1 MGAFSGTMLVLLL
14 QAWLLQASSAEFL
27 TPVLDHGNANLP
39 LCQQETVVS
48 CNLVKIDL
56 DSLDASTVA
65 FMGATLDFL
74 DQPGDNTYTFSSED
88 GAEASFTV
96 DLDLGAVWGHAQLA
110 DGRDFIIEPDL
121 DNCDGCHVVIE
132 EDQGAF
138 PHDLAETPPPPSGEE
153 TRSNAALLDMGKT
166 DSTTL
171 VTYSIML
178 YYTPEVKAAVDDVRL
193 MADQVI
199 ATTNQGYINSKIPLR
214 AVLHCIEET
223 NEPESAFTLDN
234 RDQGRLGYFRQYK
247 DGGNSLRGSA
257 DAAVLIVKDA
267 QGVCGVGY
275 KLRDASNY
283 NDWMV
288 SLTELSCVLGGYTF
302 GHELGH
308 NMGLDHDKYADVTRN
323 TPYSQGYHLPGTR
336 YRTILAYSHGDH
348 RLRAN
353 HYSNP
358 RVNFK
363 DVPTGDAETADAARR
378 MTEIRF
384 VIGAIGDESET
395 CTTLPAPTTTPTP
408 TTTQAP
414 TTTPAP
420 TTTQAPTTVPPT
432 ITANCTD
439 DGSYFMPGTFL
450 IQNDRDSRVMAD
462 NTFGKTVLQKPIVG
476 DLTQEWKAAPL
487 CNGADK
493 LLNVAP
499 GRWLVS
505 RPKDTWTSGA
515 MDEWTYNWESKVI
528 QAEDGRYVRSTK
540 KKGLKITKK
549 VRYLKGT
556 ETPWK
561 WFQWSIVPVM
571 DEFTF

>member
-1 MGAFSGTMLVLLL
+1 MF
-14 QAWLLQASSAEFL
+14 
-27 TPVLDHGNANLP
+27 
-39 LCQQETVVS
+39 
-48 CNLVKIDL
+48 KIDL

-132 EDQGAF
+132 EDQDAF
-138 PHDLAETPPPPSGEE
+138 PHDLAETPPPPSSEE
-153 TRSNAALLDMGKT
+153 TRSNAAPLDMGKN

-178 YYTPEVKAAVDDVRL
+178 YYRQGCCGL
-193 MADQVI
+193 HQV
-199 ATTNQGYINSKIPLR
+199 
-214 AVLHCIEET
+214 E
-223 NEPESAFTLDN
+223 
-234 RDQGRLGYFRQYK
+234 GRLGDHHDRPGLHQQR
-247 DGGNSLRGSA
+247 DPPDSCLA
-257 DAAVLIVKDA
+257 L
-267 QGVCGVGY
+267 QLCG
-275 KLRDASNY
+275 Y
-283 NDWMV
+283 N
-288 SLTELSCVLGGYTF
+288 F
-302 GHELGH
+302 GHELSH
-308 NMGLDHDKYADVTRN
+308 NKDLEQDKYADVTRN
-323 TPYSQGYHLPGTR
+323 TPYSQGYHLPGTK

-384 VIGAIGDESET
+384 VIGAIGDETET
-395 CTTLPAPTTTPTP
+395 CTTLPAPPTTLAPTTTPAPATTTPAPTTTSAP

-414 TTTPAP
+414 TTT
-420 TTTQAPTTVPPT
+420 PPT

-462 NTFGKTVLQKPIVG
+462 NTFGKTVLQKRIVG

-487 CNGADK
+487 CNGAAK
-493 LLNVAP
+493 LFNVAT
-499 GRWLVS
+499 GRWMVS
-505 RPKDTWTSGA
+505 GPKDTWTSGA

-561 WFQWSIVPVM
+561 WFQWTIVPVM

>member
-1 MGAFSGTMLVLLL
+1 MG
-14 QAWLLQASSAEFL
+14 
-27 TPVLDHGNANLP
+27 
-39 LCQQETVVS
+39 
-48 CNLVKIDL
+48 
-56 DSLDASTVA
+56 
-65 FMGATLDFL
+65 
-74 DQPGDNTYTFSSED
+74 
-88 GAEASFTV
+88 
-96 DLDLGAVWGHAQLA
+96 
-110 DGRDFIIEPDL
+110 
-121 DNCDGCHVVIE
+121 
-132 EDQGAF
+132 
-138 PHDLAETPPPPSGEE
+138 
-153 TRSNAALLDMGKT
+153 
-166 DSTTL
+166 
-171 VTYSIML
+171 

-199 ATTNQGYINSKIPLR
+199 ATTNQGYINSEIPLR

-283 NDWMV
+283 DDYMV
-288 SLTELSCVLGGYTF
+288 SLTELSCALGGYTF

-384 VIGAIGDESET
+384 VIGAIGDESEI
-395 CTTLPAPTTTPTP
+395 CTTLPAPTTTPAP
-408 TTTQAP
+408 ATTTQAP
-414 TTTPAP
+414 TT
-420 TTTQAPTTVPPT
+420 
-432 ITANCTD
+432 
-439 DGSYFMPGTFL
+439 
-450 IQNDRDSRVMAD
+450 DSRME
-462 NTFGKTVLQKPIVG
+462 GRPSLQRRG
-476 DLTQEWKAAPL
+476 Q
-487 CNGADK
+487 
-493 LLNVAP
+493 
-499 GRWLVS
+499 
-505 RPKDTWTSGA
+505 
-515 MDEWTYNWESKVI
+515 VI
-528 QAEDGRYVRSTK
+528 QRCHWPLDGLGAKGHLDLRSYGRVDVQLGEQGDPSRRRPLRAVHQEEGVEDHEEGSLPQGNGNTMEV
-540 KKGLKITKK
+540 
-549 VRYLKGT
+549 VPV
-556 ETPWK
+556 EH
-561 WFQWSIVPVM
+561 FPVM

>member
-1 MGAFSGTMLVLLL
+1 MG
-14 QAWLLQASSAEFL
+14 
-27 TPVLDHGNANLP
+27 
-39 LCQQETVVS
+39 
-48 CNLVKIDL
+48 
-56 DSLDASTVA
+56 
-65 FMGATLDFL
+65 
-74 DQPGDNTYTFSSED
+74 
-88 GAEASFTV
+88 
-96 DLDLGAVWGHAQLA
+96 
-110 DGRDFIIEPDL
+110 
-121 DNCDGCHVVIE
+121 
-132 EDQGAF
+132 
-138 PHDLAETPPPPSGEE
+138 
-153 TRSNAALLDMGKT
+153 
-166 DSTTL
+166 
-171 VTYSIML
+171 
-178 YYTPEVKAAVDDVRL
+178 
-193 MADQVI
+193 
-199 ATTNQGYINSKIPLR
+199 
-214 AVLHCIEET
+214 
-223 NEPESAFTLDN
+223 EPESAFTLDN

-283 NDWMV
+283 DDWMV
-288 SLTELSCVLGGYTF
+288 SLTELSCALGGYTF
-302 GHELGH
+302 G
-308 NMGLDHDKYADVTRN
+308 HDKYADVTRN

-363 DVPTGDAETADAARR
+363 DVPTGDAETADAAGR

-395 CTTLPAPTTTPTP
+395 CTTLPA
-408 TTTQAP
+408 Q

-420 TTTQAPTTVPPT
+420 TTTPTQAPTTTPPT

-462 NTFGKTVLQKPIVG
+462 NTFGKTVLQKHILG

-487 CNGADK
+487 CNGAAK
-493 LLNVAP
+493 LFNVGT
-499 GRWLVS
+499 GRWMVS
-505 RPKDTWTSGA
+505 GPKDTWTSGA
-515 MDEWTYNWESKVI
+515 VDEWTYNWESKVI

-561 WFQWSIVPVM
+561 WFQWTIVPVM

>member
-1 MGAFSGTMLVLLL
+1 MLFLLL
-14 QAWLLQASSAEFL
+14 LLHGASFSSAEFL
-27 TPVLDHGNANLP
+27 TPVLDHGDAILP
-39 LCQQETVVS
+39 DLCQQETVMS
-48 CNLVKIDL
+48 CDLVQVDIAAL
-56 DSLDASTVA
+56 QDSTLVL
-65 FMGATLDFL
+65 MGATLDFL
-74 DQPGDNTYTFSSED
+74 DQPGSNTFAFSSED
-88 GAEASFTV
+88 GDEATFSV
-96 DLDLGAVWGHAQLA
+96 DTDLGAVWGHAQLA
-110 DGRDFIIEPDL
+110 DGRDFIIEPNL
-121 DNCDGCHVVIE
+121 DECDGCHVVIE
-132 EDQGAF
+132 ENQDAF
-138 PHDLAETPPPPSGEE
+138 PHDLAETPPPLSGEE

-166 DSTTL
+166 DQTTL

-178 YYTPEVKAAVDDVRL
+178 YYTPEVKADVDDIRL

-199 ATTNQGYINSKIPLR
+199 ATTNQGYINSEIPLR

-223 NEPESAFTLDN
+223 KEPESAFTLDN

-247 DGGNSLRGSA
+247 DGGNNLRGSA

-283 NDWMV
+283 DDWMV
-288 SLTELSCVLGGYTF
+288 SLTELSCALGGYTF

-358 RVNFK
+358 RVNFQ
-363 DVPTGDAETADAARR
+363 DVATGDAETADAARR

-395 CTTLPAPTTTPTP
+395 CTTLSAPTTTPSP
-408 TTTQAP
+408 T

-420 TTTQAPTTVPPT
+420 TTPPTTTV
-432 ITANCTD
+432 NCTD
-439 DGSYFMPGTFL
+439 DGSNILYDAFI
-450 IQNDRDSRVMAD
+450 IQNDRDAQVMAD
-462 NTFGKTVLQKPIVG
+462 DGFGTTILQERLQG
-476 DLTQEWKAAPL
+476 ELTQEWMAAPL
-487 CNGADK
+487 CNGAVK
-493 LLNVAP
+493 VINVGT
-499 GRWLVS
+499 GRLMVS
-505 RPKDTWTSGA
+505 GPKDTWTSGP
-515 MDEWTYNWESKVI
+515 MDQWTYNLESKVI

-540 KKGLKITKK
+540 KGKLKISKK
-549 VRYLKGT
+549 LRYLKGT
-556 ETPWK
+556 ETPWR
-561 WFQWSIVPVM
+561 WFQWNIVHVK